1 MLIVCQINQNEICQ
15 TKNCEQ
21 SQCKLS
27 IKVIKVS
34 APFAQTSQKVNLSF
48 NDDDGL
54 MFQMKWSDV
63 SNEMTCVQLR
73 RQVQRD
79 FKLSKEELFGLIP
92 FLDKATLK
100 GTVISRY
107 EPFLLPN
114 QSQILLLKSRD

>member
-27 IKVIKVS
+27 IKVIEVS

-48 NDDDGL
+48 NDDGL

-92 FLDKATLK
+92 FLDKATLE
-100 GTVISRY
+100 GTVISQN

-114 QSQILLLKSRD
+114 QSQIFFLKSRD

>member
-27 IKVIKVS
+27 IKVIEVS

-48 NDDDGL
+48 NDDGL

-63 SNEMTCVQLR
+63 SNKMTCVQLR

-92 FLDKATLK
+92 FLDKATLE
-100 GTVISRY
+100 GTVISQN

-114 QSQILLLKSRD
+114 QSQIFFLKSRD

>member
-1 MLIVCQINQNEICQ
+1 VLIVCQINQNEICQ

-27 IKVIKVS
+27 IKVIEVS

-48 NDDDGL
+48 NDDGL

-100 GTVISRY
+100 GTVISQN
-107 EPFLLPN
+107 EPFLMPN
-114 QSQILLLKSRD
+114 QSQIFFVKSRD

>member
-1 MLIVCQINQNEICQ
+1 
-15 TKNCEQ
+15 
-21 SQCKLS
+21 
-27 IKVIKVS
+27 
-34 APFAQTSQKVNLSF
+34 
-48 NDDDGL
+48 

-100 GTVISRY
+100 GTVISQN
-107 EPFLLPN
+107 EPFLMPN
-114 QSQILLLKSRD
+114 QSQIFFVKSRD